1 MWVHDNTLYCVQ
13 EVPTLVVIIV
23 LVQVKA
29 GNASAALAE
38 IEKVPDMKHVHMV
51 TGPYDIIAYA
61 DIPTK
66 AGFRKLVERI
76 HDAPGVERTE
86 TCMAI

>member
-1 MWVHDNTLYCVQ
+1 M
-13 EVPTLVVIIV
+13 VVVIV
-23 LVQVKA
+23 LVKVLAKQ
-29 GNASAALAE
+29 ASAAVE
-38 IEKVPDMKHVHMV
+38 HIEKLQNIEHVHMV

-61 DIPTK
+61 DIPER
-66 AGFRKLVERI
+66 AGFRKLVERV

>member
-1 MWVHDNTLYCVQ
+1 MV
-13 EVPTLVVIIV
+13 VVIILVKV
-23 LVQVKA
+23 LAKQSGPA
-29 GNASAALAE
+29 FDY
-38 IEKVPDMKHVHMV
+38 IEKIDGIQHAHMV

-61 DIPTK
+61 DIPEK
-66 AGFRKLVERI
+66 SGFRKLVENI

>member
-1 MWVHDNTLYCVQ
+1 MV
-13 EVPTLVVIIV
+13 VVIV
-23 LVQVKA
+23 LIKVLAKQ
-29 GNASAALAE
+29 ASSAVE
-38 IEKVPDMKHVHMV
+38 HIEKIQNIEHVHMV

-61 DIPTK
+61 DIPERS
-66 AGFRKLVERI
+66 GFRKLVESI

>member
-1 MWVHDNTLYCVQ
+1 MV
-13 EVPTLVVIIV
+13 VVIV
-23 LVQVKA
+23 LIQVKA
-29 GNASAALAE
+29 GTASAALEA
-38 IEKVPDMKHVHMV
+38 IEKIQDMQHVHMV

-61 DIPTK
+61 DIPVK
-66 AGFRKLVERI
+66 AGFRRLVERV

>member
-1 MWVHDNTLYCVQ
+1 M
-13 EVPTLVVIIV
+13 VVVIV
-23 LVQVKA
+23 LVKVLAKH
-29 GNASAALAE
+29 ASAAFE
-38 IEKVPDMKHVHMV
+38 HIEKVSNVEHVHMV

-61 DIPTK
+61 DIPER

>member
-1 MWVHDNTLYCVQ
+1 
-13 EVPTLVVIIV
+13 LVVVIV
-23 LVQVKA
+23 LIQVKA
-29 GNASAALAE
+29 GTAGAAFAE
-38 IEKVPDMKHVHMV
+38 IEKVKDVQHVHMV

-61 DIPTK
+61 DIPVK
-66 AGFRKLVERI
+66 AGFRKLVENI

>member
-1 MWVHDNTLYCVQ
+1 
-13 EVPTLVVIIV
+13 LVVVIV
-23 LVQVKA
+23 LIQVKA
-29 GNASAALAE
+29 GQASAAFAE
-38 IEKVPDMKHVHMV
+38 IEKVKDIEHVHMV

-61 DIPTK
+61 DIPVK
-66 AGFRKLVERI
+66 AGFRKLVENI

>member
-1 MWVHDNTLYCVQ
+1 M
-13 EVPTLVVIIV
+13 VVIIV

-29 GNASAALAE
+29 GSASAALAE
-38 IEKVPDMKHVHMV
+38 IEKVPDMTQVHMV

-66 AGFRKLVERI
+66 SGFRKLVEKI

>member
-1 MWVHDNTLYCVQ
+1 M
-13 EVPTLVVIIV
+13 VVVIV
-23 LVQVKA
+23 LVKVIAKQ
-29 GNASAALAE
+29 STAAFE
-38 IEKVPDMKHVHMV
+38 YIEKIKNIEHVHMV

-61 DIPTK
+61 DIPER
-66 AGFRKLVERI
+66 AGFRKLVESI

>member
-1 MWVHDNTLYCVQ
+1 M
-13 EVPTLVVIIV
+13 VVVIV

-29 GNASAALAE
+29 GTAGAALAE
-38 IEKVPDMKHVHMV
+38 IEKIADMQHVHMV

-61 DIPTK
+61 DIPVK
-66 AGFRKLVERI
+66 AGFRKLVEAV